1 MPATALCLHLSHA
14 LSTAI
19 PPRGQ
24 LKLTRRGATS
34 FFFLCC
40 CNWAEGCEIAK
51 ASCCH
56 GQNQPS
62 FGGLHSSPFGAAIG
76 RKCEPVPNS
85 PCRPQ
90 PLPLLDSEQK
100 TVLTSG
106 HAQMGAPPRAAWN
119 GWAARQS
126 TQSTKKDP
134 TIESENP
141 DARNRTNDPFQKPQT
156 EG

>member
-1 MPATALCLHLSHA
+1 MPATALCLH

-24 LKLTRRGATS
+24 LKPTRRAATS

-62 FGGLHSSPFGAAIG
+62 FGGLYSSPFGAATG

-85 PCRPQ
+85 LMRATAIASFGSPA
-90 PLPLLDSEQK
+90 K
-100 TVLTSG
+100 TDLTSG
-106 HAQMGAPPRAAWN
+106 DAQMGAPPRAAWN